1 MEDLIRKARPRKGA
15 KYVCM
20 EGADRLVR
28 EICKPSFKTHNE
40 VAFLADGV
48 YTDSQMDFM
57 VHR

>member
-1 MEDLIRKARPRKGA
+1 MGDLIRKARPRKGA

-28 EICKPSFKTHNE
+28 EICKPSLKTHHK
-40 VAFLADGV
+40 VVLLADGIDA
-48 YTDSQMDFM
+48 DSQKDFM